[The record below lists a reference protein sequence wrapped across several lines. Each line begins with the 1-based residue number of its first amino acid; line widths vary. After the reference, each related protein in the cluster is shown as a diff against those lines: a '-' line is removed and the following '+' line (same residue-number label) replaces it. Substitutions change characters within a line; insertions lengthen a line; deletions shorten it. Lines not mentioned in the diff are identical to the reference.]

1 MDRSRSRGGS
11 RVSGL
16 AGLVAGA
23 GLKQSGAPWV
33 KLTQVP
39 AGTLGAI
46 DATEPFGWWVAFVPR
61 SAGYPPLEVIA
72 YGAGGDRL
80 GTPFTLRNR

>member
-1 MDRSRSRGGS
+1 
-11 RVSGL
+11 
-16 AGLVAGA
+16 
-23 GLKQSGAPWV
+23 LKQSGAPWV